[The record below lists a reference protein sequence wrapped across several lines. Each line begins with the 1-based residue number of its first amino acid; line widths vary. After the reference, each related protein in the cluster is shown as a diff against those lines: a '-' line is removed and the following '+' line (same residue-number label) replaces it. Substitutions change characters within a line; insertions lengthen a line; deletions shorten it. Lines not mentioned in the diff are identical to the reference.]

1 MKKYSLLFITILAAG
16 FMWLKAAEP
25 EVAPSYAWRMLQP
38 LGLREEA
45 PMDTSLYNYFQGA
58 IPSAYSPAFA
68 TTGNQASVGRNMIYM
83 QQEPM
88 SDFFFRDA
96 KDAWLPSLAK
106 MRFYNTRIPMSVVSY
121 NTGGGREIAQD
132 YFKMLFSGNFSPK
145 GQIGAYF
152 DYPYSKGSYNYQA
165 AKGLS
170 WGFSG
175 SYTGDRYEFQGFLNS
190 SNMINKESGGITDD
204 LYIIDPA
211 ELQGGVSSINPK
223 TIPTNLVASHSRY
236 KGKEFFM
243 NHRYKVG
250 FWKEE
255 RDENDSVVAREYVP
269 VSSFIWTFDYK
280 DGFHKFTNT
289 DASNETDFWENHYVS
304 TEGTEDKTRYS
315 SLQNTVGIS
324 LLEGFNKY
332 AKAGLGAFLTHEV
345 RKFYQTADTLAISGD
360 ERPAGLTPYPF
371 EQRMAHKE
379 TQNLLY
385 VGAQLTKQQGSLLN
399 YEVTARI
406 GIMGPAAGELKV
418 DGSASTHIK
427 LFGDTVSFTGYGHF
441 SNTTAPYLINNYFS
455 NHFAWMNDF
464 SKTRKLRFGGIL
476 DLPHTGTHI
485 NVGAENVQN
494 YIYFNSAGL
503 PVQHGGSVQVFS
515 VQLQQ
520 DLRFRALNWRNTV
533 IYQTSSEESVIPLP
547 KFAVYSNLYLLF
559 KVSKVL
565 DVQFGVDL
573 DYYTKYYAPS
583 YQPSTMAFCN
593 QNEIKCGSYPFMNAY
608 INMRLSRARFYVL
621 FSHVNQGMF
630 GGNEYF
636 SMPHYPL
643 NPRRFQMGVSVDF
656 NN

>member
-1 MKKYSLLFITILAAG
+1 MKKYTLLFITILAAG
-16 FMWLKAAEP
+16 SLWLRAAEP

-45 PMDTSLYNYFQGA
+45 PMDTALYNYFQGA

-68 TTGNQASVGRNMIYM
+68 TTGNQASVGKNMIYM

-96 KDAWLPSLAK
+96 KEAWLPSLST

-145 GQIGAYF
+145 GQIGAF
-152 DYPYSKGSYNYQA
+152 VDYPYSKGSYNYQA

-170 WGFSG
+170 WGLSG
-175 SYTGDRYEFQGFLNS
+175 SYTGDRYEFQGFFNS
-190 SNMINKESGGITDD
+190 SNMINKENGGITDD

-236 KGKEFFM
+236 KGKQFFM

-255 RDENDSVVAREYVP
+255 RDETDSVVAKEYVP

-289 DASNETDFWENHYVS
+289 DASNEDFWENHYVS
-304 TEGTEDKTRYS
+304 SQETEDKTRYS
-315 SLQNTVGIS
+315 SLQNTIGIS

-345 RKFYQTADTLAISGD
+345 RKFYQTADTLALSGD
-360 ERPAGLTPYPF
+360 ERPEGLTPYPF
-371 EQRMAHKE
+371 DQRMAHKE

-385 VGAQLTKQQGSLLN
+385 VGAQLTKQQGALLN
-399 YEVTARI
+399 YEATARI
-406 GIMGPAAGELKV
+406 GLLGPAAGELKL
-418 DGSASTHIK
+418 DGNVSTHIR
-427 LFGDTVSFTGYGHF
+427 LLGDTVSLTGYGHF
-441 SNTTAPYLINNYFS
+441 SNTTAPYLMNNYFS

-464 SKTRKLRFGGIL
+464 SKIRRLRFGGIL
-476 DLPHTGTHI
+476 DIPHTGTHI

-494 YIYFNSAGL
+494 YIFFNSAGL
-503 PVQHGGSVQVFS
+503 PVQHGGSVQIFS

-520 DLRFRALNWRNTV
+520 NFRFRALNWRNTL
-533 IYQTSSEESVIPLP
+533 IYQTSSDESVIPLP
-547 KFAVYSNLYLLF
+547 KLAIYSNLYVLF

-565 DVQFGVDL
+565 DVQLGVDV
-573 DYYTKYYAPS
+573 DYYSKYYAPA

-593 QNEIKCGSYPFMNAY
+593 QNEIKCGNYPFMNAY
-608 INMRLSRARFYVL
+608 VNMRLSRARFYVL
-621 FSHVNQGMF
+621 FSHVNQGVI
-630 GGNEYF
+630 GGNDYF

-643 NPRRFQMGVSVDF
+643 NPRRFQMGVCVDF